1 MEYAVK
7 KYPLSVRRIVL
18 LAAGCVL
25 LHGGGVRAA
34 AAVQAEPA
42 GSGASNLENALLP
55 LAAPAPAPT
64 PAPAPAPVI
73 ARPPPA
79 GQAAVGVAA
88 NSVDSST
95 QGDVAELTR
104 LIQGASLNELRTT
117 YNGGYGASLFFHSR
131 ELTYYVAL
139 FQDKHFWRVIKLQDD
154 ARAED
159 IYASF
164 ARQTQQLA
172 EVDIR
177 RTKLQ
182 AQKAFLERMIGVSE
196 DRAKRLQADLN
207 VARDQQAKVSE
218 YQRQAQDDAVTLR
231 DGKDRARSQLRQ
243 LQQQIQQLQ
252 QQTEAGLPA
261 AR

>member
-1 MEYAVK
+1 MEHAVK

-18 LAAGCVL
+18 LAAGCVF
-25 LHGGGVRAA
+25 LHGGWACAA
-34 AAVQAEPA
+34 AAVQAEHA
-42 GSGASNLENALLP
+42 GSGGINVESALLP
-55 LAAPAPAPT
+55 LAAPAAAAAA
-64 PAPAPAPVI
+64 APATS
-73 ARPPPA
+73 PPA
-79 GQAAVGVAA
+79 GQAAVGVGA
-88 NSVDSST
+88 SPVDAGT

-117 YNGGYGASLFFHSR
+117 YNGGYGASLFFYSR

-154 ARAED
+154 ARAEE

-172 EVDIR
+172 DVDIH

-182 AQKAFLERMIGVSE
+182 AQKAYLERMIGFSE

-218 YQRQAQDDAVTLR
+218 YQRQAQGDALALR
-231 DGKDRARSQLRQ
+231 DEKDRARSQLRQ

>member
-1 MEYAVK
+1 MK
-7 KYPLSVRRIVL
+7 KYPLSIRRVAL

-25 LHGGGVRAA
+25 VHGGLVCAA
-34 AAVQAEPA
+34 AAGQARSA
-42 GSGASNLENALLP
+42 GPDAINAESGALLP
-55 LAAPAPAPT
+55 LASPLASAA
-64 PAPAPAPVI
+64 VS
-73 ARPPPA
+73 PA
-79 GQAAVGVAA
+79 GQVAAGVDA
-88 NSVDSST
+88 NSVDAGT

-117 YNGGYGASLFFHSR
+117 YNGGYGASLFFYPR

-139 FQDKHFWRVIKLQDD
+139 FQDKHFWRVIKLQDE

-172 EVDIR
+172 DVDIR

-182 AQKAFLERMIGVSE
+182 AQKAYIEQMIGVSE

-218 YQRQAQDDAVTLR
+218 YQRQAHDDALALR
-231 DGKDRARSQLRQ
+231 DEKDKARAQLRQ

-261 AR
+261 SH